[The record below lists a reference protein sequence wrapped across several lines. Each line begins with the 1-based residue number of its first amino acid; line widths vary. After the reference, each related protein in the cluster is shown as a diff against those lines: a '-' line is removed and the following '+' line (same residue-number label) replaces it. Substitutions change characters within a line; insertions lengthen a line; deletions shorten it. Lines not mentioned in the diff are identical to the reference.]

1 MSVPGDEE
9 RFVSPTVGKK
19 YWVKHAYDVLVET
32 AGRYNA
38 VITYGDLADEVQRRS
53 GLHSST
59 QMRNWIGDL
68 LKMIAQ
74 ANHLREEPALTS
86 LVVHKNDGLVGEG
99 YDEVLRLAGRTP
111 FSDPADRE
119 NHAAAARLECYRRW
133 CDDVPVDAQPT
144 LATHTRAAR
153 TQAGPTAGST
163 RATTRATTRA
173 PSRTT
178 PSRAAPRSREERRGA
193 VCPTCFMEMP
203 VAGPCPN
210 CA

>member
-1 MSVPGDEE
+1 MSASGDEE

-38 VITYGDLADEVQRRS
+38 VITYGDLAEEVQRRS
-53 GLHSST
+53 GLHSSS

-74 ANHLREEPALTS
+74 ANHLRSEPALTA
-86 LVVHKNDGLVGEG
+86 LVVHKNDGLVGES
-99 YDEVLRLAGRTP
+99 YDEVLRLAGHGQ
-111 FSDPADRE
+111 FGDPIERE

-133 CDDVPVDAQPT
+133 SDDVPTDAQPT
-144 LATHTRAAR
+144 LVAHSRPSRAP
-153 TQAGPTAGST
+153 AGPSGG
-163 RATTRATTRA
+163 ATTRSGSRSTA
-173 PSRTT
+173 PT
-178 PSRAAPRSREERRGA
+178 RAAPRSREERRGA

-203 VAGPCPN
+203 LSGICPN